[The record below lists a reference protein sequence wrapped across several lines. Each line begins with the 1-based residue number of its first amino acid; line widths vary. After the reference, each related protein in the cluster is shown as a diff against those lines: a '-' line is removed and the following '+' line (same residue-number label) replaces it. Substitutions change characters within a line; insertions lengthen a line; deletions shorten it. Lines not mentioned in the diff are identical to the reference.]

1 MKKVIFAAD
10 YSQYI
15 HCCHRNNLNPKHVP
29 HITSLAQLEAID
41 EAVWPI
47 FFGTSHPDND
57 FLEEA
62 IRVMKSKGILMGG
75 KHINLERRPPGELE
89 SIKTK
94 RARAF
99 DD

>member
-15 HCCHRNNLNPKHVP
+15 HCCHRNNLNPRYVP
-29 HITSLAQLEAID
+29 HITSIAQLEAID
-41 EAVWPI
+41 EAINPI
-47 FFGTSHPDND
+47 FFGTSHPDNE

-62 IRVMKSKGILMGG
+62 IRVMKSKGILQGG
-75 KHINLERRPPGELE
+75 KHINLERRAPGETE
-89 SIKTK
+89 SLRIK
-94 RARAF
+94 RSRAF